1 LSILCFIPARA
12 GSKSIKNKN
21 LYKIN
26 SKPLIYYTI
35 KFAQKIK
42 NNFIFVSTDSTKI
55 LKYTNKLN
63 LNNKYIR
70 PKKLSGDHSL
80 VIDALIDSLNWLK
93 KKGKFFNTVIL
104 LQPTNPVRNIIEFNK
119 ALAIFKKK
127 KLDSLVSVTRMREHP
142 YECIEIKKDNS
153 FQFLKKNPDKK
164 STNRQGYNK
173 NFFFIDGNFY
183 IAKVSFLLKH
193 KKFINKKKTKF
204 FIQKSVWPID
214 IDYLEDIKVAKNF
227 L

>member
-12 GSKSIKNKN
+12 GSKGIKNKN

-93 KKGKFFNTVIL
+93 KKVKFLIL
-104 LQPTNPVRNIIEFNK
+104 
-119 ALAIFKKK
+119 
-127 KLDSLVSVTRMREHP
+127 
-142 YECIEIKKDNS
+142 
-153 FQFLKKNPDKK
+153 
-164 STNRQGYNK
+164 
-173 NFFFIDGNFY
+173 
-183 IAKVSFLLKH
+183 
-193 KKFINKKKTKF
+193 
-204 FIQKSVWPID
+204 
-214 IDYLEDIKVAKNF
+214 
-227 L
+227 

>member
-1 LSILCFIPARA
+1 MSILCFIPARA

-70 PKKLSGDHSL
+70 PKKLSGDRSL

-93 KKGKFFNTVIL
+93 KKGKIFNTVIL

-127 KLDSLVSVTRMREHP
+127 KLDSLASVTKMREHP
-142 YECIEIKKDNS
+142 YECIEIKKNNR

-164 STNRQGYNK
+164 IPT
-173 NFFFIDGNFY
+173 D
-183 IAKVSFLLKH
+183 KVTIKTFFLLMVI
-193 KKFINKKKTKF
+193 FI
-204 FIQKSVWPID
+204 
-214 IDYLEDIKVAKNF
+214 
-227 L
+227 

>member
-1 LSILCFIPARA
+1 MRILCFIPARA

-21 LYKIN
+21 LIKIN

-35 KFAQKIK
+35 KFAKKIK
-42 NNFIFVSTDSTKI
+42 NSFIFVSTDSRKI

-63 LNNKYIR
+63 LNNNYIR
-70 PKKLSGDHSL
+70 PKKLSGDSSP

-93 KKGKFFNTVIL
+93 TNGKNFDVVIL
-104 LQPTNPVRNIIEFNK
+104 LQPTNPVRNIFEINK
-119 ALAIFKKK
+119 AINLFRKKN
-127 KLDSLVSVTRMREHP
+127 LDSLVSVTRMREHP
-142 YECIEIKKDNS
+142 YECIEIKKDQS
-153 FQFLKKNPDKK
+153 FKFLKTNPNKK
-164 STNRQGYNK
+164 SSGRQDYKK

-183 IAKVSFLLKH
+183 ISKVSFLLKYN
-193 KKFINKKKTKF
+193 KFIDSNTTKF
-204 FIQKSVWPID
+204 FIQKSIWPID

>member
-1 LSILCFIPARA
+1 MNTLCFIPARA
-12 GSKSIKNKN
+12 GSKGIKNKN
-21 LYKIN
+21 LFKIN
-26 SKPLIYYTI
+26 SKPLIYYTV

-55 LKYTNKLN
+55 LRYTNKLN

-70 PKKLSGDHSL
+70 PKKLSGDQSL
-80 VIDALIDSLNWLK
+80 VIDAIIDSLKWLK
-93 KKGKFFNTVIL
+93 KKGKVFNTVIL

-119 ALAIFKKK
+119 ALTIFKKEN
-127 KLDSLVSVTRMREHP
+127 LDSLVSVIKMREHP
-142 YECIEIKKDNS
+142 YECIEIKKNS

-164 STNRQGYNK
+164 NTNRQAYNK

-183 IAKVSFLLKH
+183 IARVSFLLKH
-193 KKFINKKKTKF
+193 KKFINKKTKF

-214 IDYLEDIKVAKNF
+214 IDYLEDIKVAENF

>member
-1 LSILCFIPARA
+1 
-12 GSKSIKNKN
+12 
-21 LYKIN
+21 
-26 SKPLIYYTI
+26 
-35 KFAQKIK
+35 
-42 NNFIFVSTDSTKI
+42 
-55 LKYTNKLN
+55 

-93 KKGKFFNTVIL
+93 KKGKIFNTVIL

>member
-1 LSILCFIPARA
+1 MSILCFIPARA
-12 GSKSIKNKN
+12 GSKGIKNKN
-21 LYKIN
+21 LFKIN

-42 NNFIFVSTDSTKI
+42 NNFIFVSTDSAKI

-63 LNNKYIR
+63 LNNNYIR
-70 PKKLSGDHSL
+70 PKRLSGDSSL

-93 KKGKFFNTVIL
+93 KKGKIFNIVIL

-173 NFFFIDGNFY
+173 NFFFVDGNFY
-183 IAKVSFLLKH
+183 IAKVSFLLKY
-193 KKFINKKKTKF
+193 KKFISKNKTKF

>member
-12 GSKSIKNKN
+12 GSKGIKNKN
-21 LYKIN
+21 LFKIN

-42 NNFIFVSTDSTKI
+42 NNFIFVSTDSAKI

-63 LNNKYIR
+63 LNNNYIR
-70 PKKLSGDHSL
+70 PKRLSGDSSL

-93 KKGKFFNTVIL
+93 KKGKIFNIVIL

-173 NFFFIDGNFY
+173 NFFFVDGNFY
-183 IAKVSFLLKH
+183 IAKVSFLLKY
-193 KKFINKKKTKF
+193 KKFISKNKTKF

-214 IDYLEDIKVAKNF
+214 IDYLEDIKVAENF